1 MRDVSAVQRD
11 FRVDGISIN
20 VHSMPQAVSTIVTAA
35 ENGHGF
41 CVFTLNLDHCN
52 KLRSDPKFYAAYKR
66 ARFVTADGFPIVILG
81 RLNGVP
87 VRRTTGADLLEPLCA
102 QASHRRI
109 PVFLLGPSQTVIARA
124 TEELRRRVGE
134 LDVVGA
140 YAPGGNFD
148 PDSIDADVAIERIR
162 QSGARL
168 CFVALGAPRQEIF
181 AARCLE
187 HAPGV
192 GFVCVGAALDF
203 LAGTQVRA
211 PHFFQS
217 HGLEWLWR
225 LSSNPQRLAARYLRC
240 AAVIPRLLVGAIPQ
254 AITARRGRIS

>member
-1 MRDVSAVQRD
+1 MRDSNAVQRD

-20 VHSMPQAVSTIVTAA
+20 VHSMPQAVSTIAAAA

-66 ARFVTADGFPIVILG
+66 ARFVTADGFPIVLLG

-87 VRRTTGADLLEPLCA
+87 VRRTTGADLLEPLSA
-102 QASHRRI
+102 EALQRRL
-109 PVFLLGPSQTVIARA
+109 PVFLLGPSQSVIARA
-124 TEELRRRVGE
+124 TSELRRRIGD
-134 LDVVGA
+134 LDVVGT
-140 YAPGGNFD
+140 YAPGANFD
-148 PDSIDADVAIERIR
+148 ADSFDADVAMERIR

-187 HAPGV
+187 RVPGV

-211 PHFFQS
+211 PRFFQK

-225 LSSNPQRLAARYLRC
+225 LSSNPQRLAVRYLRC
-240 AAVIPRLLVGAIPQ
+240 AAVIPRLLAGAIPQ
-254 AITARRGRIS
+254 AITARKGRLS

>member
-1 MRDVSAVQRD
+1 MRDANAVQRE

-20 VHSMPQAVSTIVTAA
+20 VHSMHQAVSTITAA
-35 ENGHGF
+35 AESGHGF

-52 KLRSDPKFYAAYKR
+52 KLRTDPRFLAAYRR
-66 ARFVTADGFPIVILG
+66 ARFVTADGFPIVLLG

-87 VRRTTGADLLEPLCA
+87 VRRTTGADLLEPLSA
-102 QASHRRI
+102 QASRTGL
-109 PVFLLGPSQTVIARA
+109 PVFILGPSPAVIARA
-124 TEELRRRVGE
+124 SEELQRRVGE
-134 LDVVGA
+134 LAVVGS
-140 YAPGGNFD
+140 YAPGPNFD
-148 PDSIDADVAIERIR
+148 PESLEADAAIERIR
-162 QSGARL
+162 RSGARL

-187 HAPGV
+187 RAPGV

-211 PHFFQS
+211 PRFFQE

-225 LSSNPQRLAARYLRC
+225 LLSNPQRLAARYLRC
-240 AAVIPRLLVGAIPQ
+240 AAVLPRLVIDAIPQ
-254 AITARRGRIS
+254 AITVRRGRLS

>member
-1 MRDVSAVQRD
+1 MRDANAVQRE

-20 VHSMPQAVSTIVTAA
+20 VHSMPEAVSTITAA
-35 ENGHGF
+35 AESGHGF

-52 KLRSDPKFYAAYKR
+52 KLRSDPKFTAAYRR
-66 ARFVTADGFPIVILG
+66 ARFVTADGFPIVLLG

-87 VRRTTGADLLEPLCA
+87 VRRTTGADLLEPLSA
-102 QASHRRI
+102 QASHRRL
-109 PVFLLGPSQTVIARA
+109 PVFVLGPSPTVIARA
-124 TEELRRRVGE
+124 TEELKRRVGE
-134 LDVVGA
+134 LDVVGT
-140 YAPGGNFD
+140 YAPGPNFD
-148 PDSIDADVAIERIR
+148 PESPEADNAIERIR

-187 HAPGV
+187 FVPGV

-211 PHFFQS
+211 PRFFQE

-240 AAVIPRLLVGAIPQ
+240 AAVLPRLVIDAIPQ
-254 AITARRGRIS
+254 AITIRRGRVS

>member
-1 MRDVSAVQRD
+1 MRDPSAVQRD

-20 VHSMPQAVSTIVTAA
+20 VHSMPQAVSSIVAAA
-35 ENGHGF
+35 ESGHGF

-52 KLRSDPKFYAAYKR
+52 KLRTDPKFRAAYRR
-66 ARFVTADGFPIVILG
+66 ARFVTADGFPIVMLG

-87 VRRTTGADLLEPLCA
+87 VRRTTGADLLEPLA
-102 QASHRRI
+102 AEASHRRL

-124 TEELRRRVGE
+124 ASELRRRVGA

-140 YAPGGNFD
+140 YAPGANFD
-148 PDSIDADVAIERIR
+148 PGSLDADVAIERIR

-187 HAPGV
+187 RVPGV
-192 GFVCVGAALDF
+192 GFVCV
-203 LAGTQVRA
+203 
-211 PHFFQS
+211 
-217 HGLEWLWR
+217 
-225 LSSNPQRLAARYLRC
+225 LSL
-240 AAVIPRLLVGAIPQ
+240 IHI
-254 AITARRGRIS
+254 